1 MRRDV
6 TAAFVEKLLAG
17 ISGGGLVEPDADG
30 DYPVR
35 YRSAL
40 YYVRLVGDGHVDV
53 QVFAVAVD
61 GVDASPGLL
70 AAVNDI
76 NAQIRFVRVFHVQ
89 GQVLV
94 EADITGDA
102 IEPSGFYTACEAVAT
117 VTDRVGPQ
125 LAAEHGGRTAFED
138 SKENGY
144 RPREELIGMYL

>member
-6 TAAFVEKLLAG
+6 TAAFVEKLLAR
-17 ISGGGLVEPDADG
+17 ITDSPIEPDADG

-61 GVDASPGLL
+61 SVDASPELL
-70 AAVNDI
+70 AAINDI
-76 NAQIRFVRVFHVQ
+76 NTQVRFVRVFHVQ
-89 GQVLV
+89 RQVLV
-94 EADITGDA
+94 EADIVGDA

-117 VTDRVGPQ
+117 VTDRVGPL
-125 LAAEHGGRTAFED
+125 LAAEHGGRTAFEET
-138 SKENGY
+138 KEDGY